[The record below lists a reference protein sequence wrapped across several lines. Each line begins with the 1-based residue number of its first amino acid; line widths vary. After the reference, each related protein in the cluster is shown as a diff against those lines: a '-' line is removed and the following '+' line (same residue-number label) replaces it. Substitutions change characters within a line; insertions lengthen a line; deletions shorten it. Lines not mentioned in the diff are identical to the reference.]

1 MRGRGGPP
9 PARGRH
15 SSYTPSDRGGLGEDK
30 RHSGHTGHS
39 SPLRDSGGDG
49 SFGSPQ
55 VPRSL
60 PKAPSAPGFRRS
72 NDGSGAPAP
81 PLPSSAPPPPSS
93 LPPPPSGIPPPIAP
107 AEEQSSGTPGRNF
120 SPLRQQPESRPSPP
134 LMRKNAPNQLKAQL
148 GGGQERSGGAP
159 WQQASQEQKSP
170 APLPRFGQEKSGPRP
185 LPKFGEVTV
194 DDAAVPD
201 PPPRSPPT
209 NRYPRLPPREA
220 APAAAAGVPPPSPGG
235 PSAAVPAREQS
246 EGPAATPAP
255 APAPSGKMT
264 KSQQRQNVL
273 REMYTT
279 ELQYVEDL
287 ETLIS
292 VFIIPLR
299 AMELVSDQV
308 IYAIFSNVEVLL
320 GCNKEMV
327 KEMDEATNGG
337 TKDGDEVQVGQC
349 FTKLADYFKMYK
361 VYSANQQVS
370 LTTVE
375 QQSKKNAR
383 FKSYVD
389 VCHSDPRCAGLFL
402 QSFLIKPIQRV
413 CKYPLLLRELI
424 KFTPEEHPDH
434 EHLTKAFE
442 KINEVVANINEGQ
455 REAEGLQRIIDLQKL
470 IDGIDSLVAP
480 GRRLHKEGDLMYYK
494 SAKTKHPEKRHVFFF
509 SDLIMLTTKKGDK
522 KFEHKMSVP
531 LEDCKLIVLA
541 DSPYIKN
548 AFELHQKQVTRHKCI
563 LSSSSADEI
572 KFWVKEI
579 KTLIREY
586 QKKRLRELAEA
597 KKKAEQ
603 MSALA
608 SAN

>member
-9 PARGRH
+9 PPRGRH
-15 SSYTPSDRGGLGEDK
+15 SSYTPSDRGGAGPNEK
-30 RHSGHTGHS
+30 RHSGYS
-39 SPLRDSGGDG
+39 NQSPLREADPANGT
-49 SFGSPQ
+49 P
-55 VPRSL
+55 PRSL
-60 PKAPSAPGFRRS
+60 PKAPSLPGVRRS
-72 NDGSGAPAP
+72 GDGSLPAP
-81 PLPSSAPPPPSS
+81 PLPSSAPPPPV
-93 LPPPPSGIPPPIAP
+93 GIPPPITEDQGTGP
-107 AEEQSSGTPGRNF
+107 ARNF
-120 SPLRQQPESRPSPP
+120 SPLRSQPQSKPSPP
-134 LMRKNAPNQLKAQL
+134 LMRKNGPNQLKAQL
-148 GGGQERSGGAP
+148 GGAGPGSSPGSGPGGD
-159 WQQASQEQKSP
+159 QKP
-170 APLPRFGQEKSGPRP
+170 PTALPRFGQEKAGGPRP

-194 DDAAVPD
+194 DDAAGPD

-209 NRYPRLPPREA
+209 NRYPRLPPREPEEA
-220 APAAAAGVPPPSPGG
+220 KARAPAQQASPG
-235 PSAAVPAREQS
+235 SVPAPAGLEKGEA
-246 EGPAATPAP
+246 EGAASTAIVPTPAP
-255 APAPSGKMT
+255 APGGKMT

-273 REMYTT
+273 KEMYET
-279 ELQYVEDL
+279 EVQYVEDL

-320 GCNKEMV
+320 GCNKEMA
-327 KEMDEATNGG
+327 KELEKATNNG
-337 TKDGDEVQVGQC
+337 TKDGDQVQVGQC

-375 QQSKKNAR
+375 QQSKKNSR

-389 VCHSDPRCAGLFL
+389 VCHSDPRCQGLFL

-541 DSPYIKN
+541 DSQYIKN

-563 LSSSSADEI
+563 LSDSSADEI

-586 QKKRLRELAEA
+586 QRKRLRELAEA
-597 KKKAEQ
+597 KKKMEQ
-603 MSALA
+603 MTAL
-608 SAN
+608 STAN